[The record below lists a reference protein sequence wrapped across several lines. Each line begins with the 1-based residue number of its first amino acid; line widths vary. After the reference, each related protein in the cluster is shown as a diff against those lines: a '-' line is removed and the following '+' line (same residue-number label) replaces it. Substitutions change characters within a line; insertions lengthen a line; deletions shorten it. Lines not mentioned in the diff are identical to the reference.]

1 MTGGVGAQRVSSVVK
16 PGEQASLEYQ
26 FRPDSML
33 QVREFQVAVHVFYQV
48 SPPAPPLPLPSSPSA
63 ESFTASKLGGALA
76 GLGLI
81 RTFRLSKHEHLI

>member
-48 SPPAPPLPLPSSPSA
+48 SPPPPPSLSHLRPVQRVSLP
-63 ESFTASKLGGALA
+63 ASLA
-76 GLGLI
+76 A
-81 RTFRLSKHEHLI
+81 HLQVWG